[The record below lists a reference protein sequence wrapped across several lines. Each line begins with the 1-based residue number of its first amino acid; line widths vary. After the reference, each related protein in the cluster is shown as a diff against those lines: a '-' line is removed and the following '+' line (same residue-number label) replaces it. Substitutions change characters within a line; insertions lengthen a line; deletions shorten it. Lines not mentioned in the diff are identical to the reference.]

1 MCYSINIKMDAV
13 NKIDKTIT
21 KYIYNFINASTLLK
35 GVPHVF
41 GLVQYEIYVIPGMH
55 LAIIQTLLFE
65 THKPIQF
72 HLLPHWFSYSIFQ
85 FLKKSIKRGRP
96 GCVDKSLNDYIE
108 PGHCKGSNKFQSFP
122 SGHMGVASSLATAL
136 YMEMHYSE
144 DAKFFEVPIVSKSMK
159 NVISLSGIF
168 VALMVGLHRIS
179 KGYHSFFDVICG
191 FLIGCSIG
199 AVSWK
204 VLEICPTNEE
214 DGSNK
219 NVLSNN
225 LNNVYTIYEEL
236 KKDNEFINHVLFAS
250 KIILIIPISFLIYKF
265 MTKDLFHLTTIKH

>member
-1 MCYSINIKMDAV
+1 METV

-21 KYIYNFINASTLLK
+21 KYIYNSINASTLLK

-41 GLVQYEIYVIPGMH
+41 GLVPYEIYVIPGMY

-96 GCVDKSLNDYIE
+96 GCVDKSLNEYID
-108 PGHCKGSNKFQSFP
+108 PGHCKGSSKFQSFP

-136 YMEMHYSE
+136 YMEMHYSQ
-144 DAKFFEVPIVSKSMK
+144 DSKFFEMPIKTKSMK

-179 KGYHSFFDVICG
+179 KGYHSFFDVMCG

-214 DGSNK
+214 GGAKK
-219 NVLSNN
+219 NIFSDN
-225 LNNVYTIYEEL
+225 LNNFYTKYEEL
-236 KKDNEFINHVLFAS
+236 KKDNEFMNKLLFAS
-250 KIILIIPISFLIYKF
+250 KLILIIPILFLFYKF
-265 MTKDLFHLTTIKH
+265 LTKDLFHLTTIKH

>member
-1 MCYSINIKMDAV
+1 MEIV

-21 KYIYNFINASTLLK
+21 KYIYNSINASTLLK

-41 GLVQYEIYVIPGMH
+41 GLVPYEIYVIPGMY

-65 THKPIQF
+65 SHKPIQF

-96 GCVDKSLNDYIE
+96 GCVDKSLNEYIE
-108 PGHCKGSNKFQSFP
+108 PGHCKGSSKFQSFP

-136 YMEMHYSE
+136 YMEMQYSE
-144 DAKFFEVPIVSKSMK
+144 DAKFFEMPIKTKSMK

-179 KGYHSFFDVICG
+179 KGYHSFFDVMCG
-191 FLIGCSIG
+191 FLIGSSIG
-199 AVSWK
+199 AISWK
-204 VLEICPTNEE
+204 VLEIYPTNEE
-214 DGSNK
+214 GGKK
-219 NVLSNN
+219 NVFSDN
-225 LNNVYTIYEEL
+225 LNNFYAKYEEL
-236 KKDNEFINHVLFAS
+236 KKDNEFMNKLLLAS
-250 KIILIIPISFLIYKF
+250 KIILIIPILFLFYKF
-265 MTKDLFHLTTIKH
+265 LTKDLFHLTTIKH